1 MGALMVNQFLDYG
14 FEFSFLFVSV
24 CLLLLSGMIFFTMVD
39 HPKCVGLPD
48 TDALEE
54 DLLRFKTKKKDYFFL
69 ILIMKN
75 VFEVRIF

>member
-39 HPKCVGLPD
+39 HPKYVGLPD
-48 TDALEE
+48 TDGLEE
-54 DLLRFKTKKKDYFFL
+54 DLLRFKIKKIIFL

>member
-39 HPKCVGLPD
+39 HPKYVGLPD

-54 DLLRFKTKKKDYFFL
+54 DLLGFKTKFFL
-69 ILIMKN
+69 TLIVKN
-75 VFEVRIF
+75 DFEVRIF